1 MTGANLK
8 QLMLKVGKDCIEN
21 LVPNDA
27 FTIDFAPI
35 PQINEWKIPIVKEI
49 LDVKSGE
56 MHLPGEGLSFSEIDE
71 ILKFLTTS

>member
-1 MTGANLK
+1 
-8 QLMLKVGKDCIEN
+8 MLKVDKTSIED

-27 FTIDFAPI
+27 FNIEFAPI
-35 PQINEWKIPIVKEI
+35 PEINEWKIHIVKEI
-49 LDVKSGE
+49 IDVKSGE